1 MGLLIGAPSAFAIA
15 HLSPPDAMGS
25 TAEHAA
31 LARLR
36 DPPESE
42 SSTTRPSA
50 APPVTFDRA
59 PGGLVDGSGES
70 GDRVEQ
76 GGWCCGGV
84 AEPQVR
90 AGRFGLSK
98 PLGQRDSWDQTSVSG
113 TTYRRA
119 HRRQPD
125 DEMISIC
132 AELRQ
137 GCRQIGHPLGD
148 NVHDGDWWIAAAAIR
163 LGLPLASHDG
173 VFAGAPRL
181 EFSTAAPRT

>member
-84 AEPQVR
+84 AEAQVR
-90 AGRFGLSK
+90 AGGL
-98 PLGQRDSWDQTSVSG
+98 GWEV
-113 TTYRRA
+113 
-119 HRRQPD
+119 
-125 DEMISIC
+125 
-132 AELRQ
+132 
-137 GCRQIGHPLGD
+137 
-148 NVHDGDWWIAAAAIR
+148 
-163 LGLPLASHDG
+163 
-173 VFAGAPRL
+173 
-181 EFSTAAPRT
+181 AAPGADGNPVLVGGVDGGGFVGALREPQPQVHPAGGYEVELAFG